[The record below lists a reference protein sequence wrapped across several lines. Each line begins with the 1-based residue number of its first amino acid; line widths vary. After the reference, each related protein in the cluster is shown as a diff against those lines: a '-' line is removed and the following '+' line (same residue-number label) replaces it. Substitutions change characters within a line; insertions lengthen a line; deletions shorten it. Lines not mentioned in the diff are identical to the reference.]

1 MTSLPNS
8 NADVSNLDVDLPS
21 LIGEFFSPDE
31 VKSGLGDFEPLETPP
46 EPYNSLLNH
55 HAHMTVTVE
64 SHHQQP
70 VRVVVHRHKMNVN
83 GGKWYVREITLRTV
97 ESDRVVQY
105 GVVRLDVNAL
115 QSDVWNE
122 IESQATPLGRVLIN
136 HNVLRDVQLCR
147 LWKFHS
153 GQRLASMLEMEP
165 GTSVY
170 GRTALIYCDGH
181 PAIELLEVV
190 AP

>member
-8 NADVSNLDVDLPS
+8 NADVSNVDVDLAS
-21 LIGEFFSPDE
+21 LISEFFSPGE
-31 VKSGLGDFEPLETPP
+31 VTAQLGSYEPLEQPP

-70 VRVVVHRHKMNVN
+70 VRVVVHRHKTNIN
-83 GGKWYVREITLRTV
+83 GGRWYVREITLRTL
-97 ESDRVVQY
+97 ETDQVVQY
-105 GVVRLDVNAL
+105 GIVRLDINAL
-115 QSDVWNE
+115 QAEVWDE
-122 IESQATPLGRVLIN
+122 IESQSTPLGRVLIK

-147 LWKFHS
+147 LWKFHA
-153 GQRLASMLEMEP
+153 GDRLAGLLEMET
-165 GTSVY
+165 GTPVY